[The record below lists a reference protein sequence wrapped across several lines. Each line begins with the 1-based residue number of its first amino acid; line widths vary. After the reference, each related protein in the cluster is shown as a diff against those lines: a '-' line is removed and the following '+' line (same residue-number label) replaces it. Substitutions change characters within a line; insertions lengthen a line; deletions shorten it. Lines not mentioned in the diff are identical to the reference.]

1 MADRRFIH
9 QKNIDNTLDT
19 LKKVLNLLD
28 ENKIKYYLDFGTLL
42 GSAREK
48 GFIPWDD
55 DVDISLVDEQDYQKI
70 PSLLQELS
78 QKFHLRTYIF
88 TFKSSRQ
95 KREEKGRIIYE
106 EKGVTFTDA
115 TNYQIAKIRNNK
127 FWRFGRGNV
136 NIDIFFKYMSQN
148 SLYWYADGKSNKI
161 DTKFLE
167 NGFKKVKFYNLE
179 CSIPVD
185 YDLYLTQLYGDW
197 QTPNESWTEN
207 DSITQVSEM
216 K

>member
-9 QKNIDNTLDT
+9 QENIDNTLDI
-19 LKKVLNLLD
+19 LKKVLTIL
-28 ENKIKYYLDFGTLL
+28 NKYEIKYYLDFGTLI
-42 GSAREK
+42 GAMREK
-48 GFIPWDD
+48 GFIVWDD
-55 DVDISLVDEQDYQKI
+55 DVDISLIYEEDYSKI
-70 PSLLQELS
+70 LTVMNHL
-78 QKFHLRTYIF
+78 KKRYHLRTYLS
-88 TFKSSRQ
+88 TFKVSYE
-95 KREEKGRIIYE
+95 KRKKKGEKVYE
-106 EKGVTFTDA
+106 ENIYFTDEN
-115 TNYQIAKIRNNK
+115 NYQILKIRNNK
-127 FWRFGRGNV
+127 FWIFGRGSV
-136 NIDIFFKYMSQN
+136 KIDIFFKYKKN
-148 SLYWYADGKSNKI
+148 NFLYWFAEGRSNKI
-161 DTKFLE
+161 SSKFLE